1 MRYQTL
7 NSKVVNTFKKL
18 GGQWALM
25 NSIPGISLYKDNKGS
40 YLYVFDNESIK
51 GFNDKRYG
59 IVVNN

>member
-7 NSKVVNTFKKL
+7 NSEVTNTFKKL

-25 NSIPGISLYKDNKGS
+25 NSVPGISLYKDNKGS
-40 YLYVFDNESIK
+40 YLYVFDNKSIK

-59 IVVNN
+59 IVIND

>member
-7 NSKVVNTFKKL
+7 NSEVTNTFKKL

-25 NSIPGISLYKDNKGS
+25 NSVPGISLYKDNKGS
-40 YLYVFDNESIK
+40 YLYVFDNK